1 MDDMVERAAAKQEF
15 RVRLPMAA
23 MNEDTLDRLERLF
36 ANAPGMSQV
45 VFELEA
51 PDGTVAVMASQ
62 QRVKVTPEL
71 SEAVLRVRGE
81 AAAA

>member
-1 MDDMVERAAAKQEF
+1 
-15 RVRLPMAA
+15 MAA

-36 ANAPGMSQV
+36 ASAPGMSQV

-51 PDGTVAVMASQ
+51 PDGAVAVMASQ

-71 SEAVLRVRGE
+71 SEAVLRMRGE